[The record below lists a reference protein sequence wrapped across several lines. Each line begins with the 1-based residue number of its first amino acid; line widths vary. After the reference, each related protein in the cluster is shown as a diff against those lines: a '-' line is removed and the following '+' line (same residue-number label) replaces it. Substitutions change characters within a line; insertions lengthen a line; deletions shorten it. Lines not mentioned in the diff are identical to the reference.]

1 MKGMVAVDKE
11 KCIGCGLCPE
21 VCGKVFFMNKE
32 GKAEVKEGFENENS
46 QEVKDA
52 IECCPVDAISE

>member
-1 MKGMVAVDKE
+1 MKK

-21 VCGKVFFMNKE
+21 VCEKVFQMNKD
-32 GKAEVKEGFENENS
+32 GKAEVKKGFENDDS

-52 IECCPVDAISE
+52 IECCPVDAISK

>member
-1 MKGMVAVDKE
+1 MVKVDKE

-21 VCGKVFFMNKE
+21 VCEKVFFMNKE
-32 GKAEVKEGFENENS
+32 GKADVKKGQENENS